1 MSHTGALVLRRG
13 LRIGDVGAASK
24 GQVEEGE
31 VCGTGKSQ
39 PKKRRKK
46 KSKEN
51 PLLTKDIIVWRA
63 SLHNLNNTFQVL
75 I

>member
-39 PKKRRKK
+39 PKKKKEEKQRKPT
-46 KSKEN
+46 S
-51 PLLTKDIIVWRA
+51 DQG
-63 SLHNLNNTFQVL
+63 HNRLEGFTAQPK
-75 I
+75 